1 MICAFPYQRKNA
13 LGHWE
18 SFPCGR
24 CAPCR
29 VAKAAEWSVRMVHES
44 EEFPGSA
51 FLTLTYE
58 SDEQLSLDKSHLQ
71 KFFKRLRKSGVEL
84 KYYACGEYGGATF
97 RPHYHVCIFYSGDL
111 GFRSDPT
118 LGRSNGRMAAWPFG
132 LVNFGVFSASSAR
145 YTADY
150 LLKAV
155 GVEYPAFL
163 ESPFRLVSTGL
174 GKRFFERNRVQIEK
188 FGVTLNGVHKPVSRY
203 YKDRFSE
210 EAKLELKR
218 EALSRE
224 DSWTLAKGIQADKNV
239 RARQALFRTE
249 D

>member
-13 LGHWE
+13 MGHWE

-29 VAKAAEWSVRMVHES
+29 VAKASEWSFRMVAEAD
-44 EEFPGSA
+44 EFDQA
-51 FLTLTYE
+51 VFLTLTYE
-58 SDEQLSLDKSHLQ
+58 SDEQISLDKTHLQ
-71 KFFKRLRKSGVEL
+71 KAFKRLRKSGVEM
-84 KYYACGEYGGATF
+84 KYYACGEYGGSTF
-97 RPHYHVCIFYSGDL
+97 RPHYHVCLFFNGDL
-111 GFRSDPT
+111 GFVPDIA
-118 LGRSNGRMAAWPFG
+118 LGRNNGRASWWPFG
-132 LVNFGVFSASSAR
+132 LVNLGVFTASSAR

-150 LLKAV
+150 LLKSI
-155 GVEYPAFL
+155 GVEYPSFL

-174 GKRFFERNRVQIEK
+174 GKRYFERNRVQIEK

-224 DSWTLAKGIQADKNV
+224 DTWTLSKGIQADLNI
-239 RARQALFRTE
+239 RARQALYRTE